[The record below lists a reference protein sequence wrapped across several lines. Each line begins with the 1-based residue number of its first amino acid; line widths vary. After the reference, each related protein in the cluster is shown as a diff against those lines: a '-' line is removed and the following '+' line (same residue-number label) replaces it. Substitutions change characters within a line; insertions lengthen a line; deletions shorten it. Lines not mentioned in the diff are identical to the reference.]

1 MQSLLDWDEK
11 LTFFFSQHQEVL
23 RCCHELEPLMSELHG
38 EISSEMAELLF
49 RRAIALK
56 GLRRFEEARSAAVA
70 SLKLYEKVSGKGD
83 EYVDGLLAL
92 AEIEYAERKYKEGL
106 KLVEE
111 ARSLMKP
118 DSDPRILASL
128 LNLHALLLTAMK
140 QYQKAVLVREEEL
153 ALTLR
158 LLGPNHPEF
167 ANSLANAAFLYARLK
182 QMDQAFDLA
191 TKALAIRM
199 KTLGP
204 SHPLTQQARYD
215 LACYQ
220 KALIDP
226 EVKKKIASESHRM
239 CSVEGCNTVK
249 EKMNRC
255 LKCLT
260 HYLCKDHE
268 KLIHDHVVVCPK
280 FPDMLPDEEELNKI
294 VKCRRCR
301 KETKLMKCAVCESV
315 WYCGAQCQK
324 EDWKR
329 HKVFCGKKK

>member
-1 MQSLLDWDEK
+1 MQSLLDWVEE
-11 LTFFFSQHQEVL
+11 LTVFLFSQYQEVL
-23 RCCHELEPLMSELHG
+23 RRCDEVEPMLIRVQGHCSY
-38 EISSEMAELLF
+38 EIAELLIK
-49 RRAIALK
+49 RANALT
-56 GLRRFEEARSAAVA
+56 GLGRFEEAQSAVTA
-70 SLKLYEKVSGKGD
+70 SLKIIEKVHGRGE
-83 EYVDGLLAL
+83 EYADGLEILAG
-92 AEIEYAERKYKEGL
+92 IEYAEGKYKMAL
-106 KLVEE
+106 KHIEE
-111 ARSLMKP
+111 ARSLIKP
-118 DSDPRILASL
+118 DGSPNLLVRL
-128 LNLHALLLTAMK
+128 LNMHAILLTEVK
-140 QYQKAVLVREEEL
+140 QFQKAVLVRGEEL
-153 ALTLR
+153 AFR
-158 LLGPNHPEF
+158 LKISGPNHPEF

-239 CSVEGCNTVK
+239 CSVEGCITVK

-301 KETKLMKCAVCESV
+301 KESKLMKCAVCERV
-315 WYCGAQCQK
+315 FYCGATCQK

-329 HKVFCGKKK
+329 HKVFCGKK